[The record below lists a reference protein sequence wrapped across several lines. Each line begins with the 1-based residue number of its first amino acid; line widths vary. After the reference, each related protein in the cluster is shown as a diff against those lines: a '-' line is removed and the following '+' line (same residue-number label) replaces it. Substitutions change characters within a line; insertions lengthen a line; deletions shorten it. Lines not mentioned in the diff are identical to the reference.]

1 MTVKQ
6 GYKLT
11 EVGVIPEDW
20 EVTTVGS
27 VANIS
32 SGGTPSRKNLDFWNG
47 DIPWITTTQIDFN
60 EIYSAEQYI
69 TKTGLQ
75 ASAAKWYPK
84 GTILMAMY
92 GQGKTRGKTAILG
105 IGATIN
111 QACAAISVSNKV
123 YNKFLSYCLISNYEK
138 IRELSNSG
146 GQENL
151 NSKIVKSITTPLPP
165 TLPEQTAIANALSN
179 ADAYINSLE
188 QLIAKKQQLKQG
200 TMQQLLTGKK
210 RLEGFSGEWEEK
222 FLKLICWYQ
231 EGPGVRK
238 YQFTSSGVKLLNG
251 TNISNASINLESTDK
266 FINTTEAFGSY
277 SHFLA
282 HEGDLVIASSGVTIE
297 RFHEKIAFIKSEHL
311 PLCMN
316 TSTIRFK
323 PDSLMLLKEYLFY
336 FLSSKDFK
344 IQISEQ
350 ATGSAQLNFGPSH
363 LDKIIINIPSLPEQT
378 AIANILTNMDNDIQ
392 ELQNKLT
399 KAKHIK
405 QGMMQELLTGKTRLV
420 QPH

>member
-20 EVTTVGS
+20 AVCCLGDAIKLQRGFDLPYRLRVLGD
-27 VANIS
+27 VPVIS
-32 SGGTPSRKNLDFWNG
+32 SSGVSGYHHKSMSIAPGVVTGRYGTIGEVFFIKQDFWPLN
-47 DIPWITTTQIDFN
+47 TTLYVSEFKKTNPIYTYHLLKTIDF
-60 EIYSAEQYI
+60 S
-69 TKTGLQ
+69 
-75 ASAAKWYPK
+75 SHS
-84 GTILMAMY
+84 
-92 GQGKTRGKTAILG
+92 GKSGVPGVNR
-105 IGATIN
+105 N
-111 QACAAISVSNKV
+111 DVHE
-123 YNKFLSYCLISNYEK
+123 EK
-138 IRELSNSG
+138 IA
-146 GQENL
+146 
-151 NSKIVKSITTPLPP
+151 IP
-165 TLPEQTAIANALSN
+165 TFTEQTAIANALSN

-188 QLIAKKQQLKQG
+188 QLIAKKQLIKQG

-222 FLKLICWYQ
+222 FLKSICWYQ

-238 YQFTSSGVKLLNG
+238 YQFTSGGVKLLNG
-251 TNISNASINLESTDK
+251 TNISNGSINLESTDK
-266 FINTTEAFGSY
+266 FISTAEAFGNY

-323 PDSLMLLKEYLFY
+323 PDSLKLSKEYLFY
-336 FLSSKDFK
+336 FLSSKNFK
-344 IQISEQ
+344 IQINGQ

-363 LDKIIINIPSLPEQT
+363 LDKIIIIIPSIKEQT
-378 AIANILTNMDNDIQ
+378 AIANILTNIDNDIQ
-392 ELQNKLT
+392 TLKNKLT
-399 KAKHIK
+399 KAKQIK

-420 QPH
+420 QPHSANSESNNE